1 MIKFRT
7 ISARWRRAAF
17 LGAALVLAIVAQGF
31 LGRHTHLQ
39 EALILYLLAMALAV
53 LSVIGTKMEVR
64 DLPLS
69 RRSELALT
77 VLILL
82 VGYGARLYR
91 IDVMPPGA
99 FLDEAVNGLEAAE
112 IAEKNVHPLWSYA
125 LSGRPTLHLHLI
137 ALLFK
142 ISDVNLFVMR
152 FVSIVT
158 GLATLVVV
166 YLFARE
172 AFDRRVALLAMALL
186 AVTRWHINYSRIAF
200 EAILSPFFALCTFYF
215 LFKGLRTGGLVL
227 YAASGASLALGL
239 YTYVSFR
246 LMPIVLV
253 AYMVVLLVAGRWT
266 FVQQTWKGWLLWG
279 LVFLVVVAPL
289 GHFALKNQE
298 AFLGRFREV
307 SVFRVMEEQHS
318 NWPLWENISKHLTMF
333 NYKGDTCGRHNV
345 PGQAMLGAPLGIVFA
360 LGVGLALW
368 RWRRPEVL
376 LLLIWLFVNLWAGIL
391 TVPSETPHGTRT
403 IANVP
408 IVALIAALFLAEVW
422 VVAEDLLR
430 EQRIVLPVVAGAVL
444 IVGAV
449 ELDTYFGQQ
458 ANHPEVWSAFNGND
472 SAIARLINELSPD
485 HEIYLSPIYYHFP
498 SDSVIKFIAYHNQ
511 EAHQPFNYTD
521 HLPAKGTEKDVAYIL
536 EEQQLVLL
544 PYFLKYYPDGAYLE
558 HRDPFGRLMF
568 SSYIVTRDEVE
579 GIQGLVARYYAN
591 HGWAGEPTLLRQDKT
606 IDFDW
611 QGSGAPLPLPFS
623 VEWRGTLYVPHH
635 SRYTLLLEG
644 PGQREVILDDE
655 VVGDEPLNL
664 AKGLHSLVIR
674 YQAVG
679 DDRVRLVWS
688 QADSQPEIVPVQ
700 SLYAF
705 ETPAG
710 GLEAAYYANDNFQ
723 GPPVSVQIDPVIYA
737 NNVLTTAYSIDWHGK
752 LYTPEDGTYRFGT
765 LSDDGSYVYI
775 DGQLVVDNGG
785 HHGAIYREG
794 SIDLNKGYHDIQVKY
809 FESFG
814 GKAMVLYWTRPGKD
828 REVIPSGFLRYQP
841 SAEIPQVAV
850 STPSPL
856 PAELALSP
864 AEGTVISQPEVGA
877 VPMPATVQFPESGF
891 LEPLVV
897 WGGEGK
903 GDGQFIYPRDVA
915 VDAAGN
921 VYVVDYGNKRIQE
934 FTGDGRLV
942 TQWGAAGA
950 SLGILDKLLGRGG
963 QQEEGFKALFALD
976 LDPQGR
982 LVALDSEEGA
992 IWRFS
997 DEGRQIEKIDLSGL
1011 GLFGPRDLAVGSGGE
1026 IYVVD
1031 TGGSRLVKLDAAG
1044 KFITAWGT
1052 RGTAPDQFV
1061 EPSGVAI
1068 DGEGNVLVT
1077 DASNGR
1083 VQKFDPAGKLLAIW
1097 PITGQGGAD
1106 GSRIA
1111 VASDGRIFVTDSH
1124 NNRVLELNI
1133 VGQVVRIWGRGGI
1146 KGGEFR
1152 LPTGIAADAQ
1162 GNVYVADT
1170 GNHRVQKFAP

>member
-1 MIKFRT
+1 MMNLGT

-17 LGAALVLAIVAQGF
+17 LGTALVLAIVAQGF
-31 LGRHTHLQ
+31 LDQRDHLR
-39 EALILYLLAMALAV
+39 EALILYLLAMLLAALSA
-53 LSVIGTKMEVR
+53 IGTKWEAW

-69 RRSELALT
+69 RRAELVLI
-77 VLILL
+77 VLILV
-82 VGYGARLYR
+82 VGWGARLYR
-91 IDVMPPGA
+91 IDAMPPGA

-125 LSGRPTLHLHLI
+125 LSGRPTLHLHFI

-152 FVSIVT
+152 LVSIVA
-158 GLATLVVV
+158 GLVTLVMV
-166 YLFARE
+166 YLLARE

-200 EAILSPFFALCTFYF
+200 EAILSPCFALCTFYF
-215 LFKGLRTGGLVL
+215 LIKARRTGRLVL

-246 LMPIVLV
+246 LMPIVLA
-253 AYMVVLLVAGRWT
+253 AYALVLLVAGRWG
-266 FVQQTWKGWLLWG
+266 FVRRTWKGWLLWG

-289 GHFALKNQE
+289 GRFAWENQD
-298 AFLGRFREV
+298 AFLGRFREI
-307 SVFRVMEEQHS
+307 SVFRVMEEQGS
-318 NWPLWENISKHLTMF
+318 NRPLWENIVKHLAMF

-345 PGQAMLGAPLGIVFA
+345 PGLAMLGAPLGILFA
-360 LGVGLALW
+360 LGIGLALW

-376 LLLIWLFVNLWAGIL
+376 LLLVWLFVNLWAGIL

-422 VVAEDLLR
+422 AVAEGLLKR
-430 EQRIVLPVVAGAVL
+430 QPQLVHLVVAGVVL
-444 IVGAV
+444 IVAAV

-472 SAIARLINELSPD
+472 SAIARFINEISPD

-511 EAHQPFNYTD
+511 QAHQPFNYTD
-521 HLPAKGTEKDVAYIL
+521 HLPAKGAEKDVAYIL
-536 EEQQLVLL
+536 EGQQLVLL
-544 PYFLKYYPDGAYLE
+544 PYFLKYYPDGVYLE
-558 HRDPFGRLMF
+558 HRDPIGRPMF
-568 SSYIVTRDEVE
+568 SSYIVTQDEVE
-579 GIQGLVARYYAN
+579 GIQGLAAHYYAN
-591 HGWAGEPTLLRQDKT
+591 DDWAGEPTLSRQDMT

-611 QGSGAPLPLPFS
+611 RGSGAPLPLPFS
-623 VEWRGTLYVPHH
+623 VEWRGTLYVPQHG
-635 SRYTLLLEG
+635 RYTLLLVG
-644 PGQREVILDDE
+644 PGQTEITLDDE
-655 VVGDEPLNL
+655 PVGSEPLNL
-664 AKGLHSLVIR
+664 AKGLHSLVVR

-679 DDRVRLVWS
+679 DDRGWLVWGES
-688 QADSQPEIVPVQ
+688 GSQPEPVPLQ

-705 ETPAG
+705 ETPVE
-710 GLEAAYYANDNFQ
+710 GLEAAYYANDSFQ

-737 NNVLTTAYSIDWHGK
+737 NNVLTAAYSIDWHGK
-752 LYTPEDGTYRFGT
+752 LYAPEDGTYRLGT
-765 LSDDGSYVYI
+765 LSDDGSYVYV

-785 HHGAIYREG
+785 IHGAIYREG
-794 SIDLNKGYHDIQVKY
+794 SIDLGRGYHDIQVKY
-809 FESFG
+809 YESFG
-814 GKAMVLYWTRPGKD
+814 GKAMVLYWTRPGRG
-828 REVIPSGFLRYQP
+828 REEIPSGFLCYQP

-850 STPSPL
+850 STPPPP
-856 PAELALSP
+856 PAETAI
-864 AEGTVISQPEVGA
+864 VSQPEDVA
-877 VPMPATVQFPESGF
+877 VPTPVAGQFPESGF

-915 VDAAGN
+915 VDGAGS
-921 VYVVDYGNKRIQE
+921 VYVVDYGNRRIE
-934 FTGDGRLV
+934 KFAANGRLL

-950 SLGILDKLLGRGG
+950 STGILDRLFGRGG

-976 LDPQGR
+976 VDPQGR

-997 DEGRQIEKIDLSGL
+997 GEGRPIEKIDLSPV
-1011 GLFGPRDLAVGSGGE
+1011 GLFGPRDLAVGSEGE
-1026 IYVVD
+1026 TYVVD

-1044 KFITAWGT
+1044 KFITAWGS
-1052 RGTAPDQFV
+1052 RGTAPGQFV

-1068 DGEGNVLVT
+1068 DGDGNVLVA

-1083 VQKFDPAGKLLAIW
+1083 VQKFDPTGKVLALW

-1111 VASDGRIFVTDSH
+1111 VSSDGRIFVTDSH
-1124 NNRVLELNI
+1124 NNRVLELNAD
-1133 VGQVVRIWGRGGI
+1133 GQVVRIWGRGGI
-1146 KGGEFR
+1146 NDGEFS
-1152 LPTGIAADAQ
+1152 LPTGITVDAQ

-1170 GNHRVQKFAP
+1170 GNHRVQKFAPGQ